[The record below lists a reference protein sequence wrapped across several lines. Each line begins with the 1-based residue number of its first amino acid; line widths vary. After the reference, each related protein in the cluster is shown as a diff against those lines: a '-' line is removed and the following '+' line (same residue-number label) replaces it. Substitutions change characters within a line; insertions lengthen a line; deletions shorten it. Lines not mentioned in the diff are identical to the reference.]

1 MLYKALIY
9 FMKHIVSILML
20 LLAVTLSSSAQDV
33 HGEFSAQRQYDVQFE
48 QTDMKYAFEDYKGGH
63 RSWQRKFYKE
73 LRTLLGLERLEEIYK
88 DFVPYAEQLDCED
101 LGDITRER
109 WQVWTE
115 PTMAIPFVLLRPK
128 GEITDRPL
136 IITPHGHDRNP
147 EIYSGIYADEK
158 EKEYIMKADKDLAL
172 QAARRGFI
180 AINPTTRGFGMTM
193 HPDDIK
199 ADAKYSCRY
208 YHLRGLIAGR
218 TLIGDRVW
226 DVMKVIDWALANLP
240 VDRDR
245 IVVSG
250 NSGGGTVSLYAG
262 AMDRRISLCVPSSAF
277 SSFAASIGTV
287 SHCHC
292 NYLPGIMHL
301 CEMGD
306 IAGLVVPRKL
316 LIMNGVKDR
325 IFPIDAARSEY
336 ETVKSVYEAFGAGDN
351 CEMFEGAEGHRY
363 YMAALWDF
371 LGRKYDTDGLNL

>member
-1 MLYKALIY
+1 MSDA
-9 FMKHIVSILML
+9 MKHAVSILML
-20 LLAVTLSSSAQDV
+20 LLAVAVSSSAQDV
-33 HGEFSAQRQYDVQFE
+33 QREFSAQRQYDVQFE
-48 QTDMKYAFEDYKGGH
+48 QADMKYAFEDYKGSH
-63 RSWQRKFYKE
+63 NSWHRKFYKDLE
-73 LRTLLGLERLEEIYK
+73 ALLGLDRLGDIYK

-115 PTMAIPFVLLRPK
+115 PTMVIPFVLLRPK
-128 GEITDRPL
+128 GEINNRPL
-136 IITPHGHDRNP
+136 IITPQGHDKNP
-147 EIYSGIYADEK
+147 EIYSGIYTDDNER
-158 EKEYIMKADKDLAL
+158 EYIIKADKDLAL

-180 AINPTTRGFGMTM
+180 AINPTTRGFGKTR

-199 ADAKYSCRY
+199 ADAKNSCRY

-226 DVMKVIDWALANLP
+226 DVMKIIDWALANLP
-240 VDRDR
+240 VDKNR

-277 SSFAASIGTV
+277 SSFAASIGTI

-292 NYLPGIMHL
+292 NHLPGIMHL

-306 IAGLVVPRKL
+306 IAGLVAPRKL
-316 LIMNGVKDR
+316 LIINGVKDR
-325 IFPIDAARSEY
+325 IFPIDAARSEF

-351 CEMFEGAEGHRY
+351 CEMFEGHEGHRY
-363 YMAALWDF
+363 YMAGLWDF
-371 LGRKYDTDGLNL
+371 LGRKYDTEGLNL